1 MDYEVKRGRVREG
14 NKGPIIQGVPEF
26 PKLAVPDRRSGITAD
41 LIGHEVI
48 VTGIVKDTNPDCE
61 NRGVLFVSCRHV
73 PQECGACQRA
83 IEEERRR
90 EAARRREQ
98 MRQAIIRQYGLW
110 PLEGAYRDL
119 PKAFALFERL
129 ETLHEPTIH
138 DLEILAAK
146 YEEWRKVRAKISRVE
161 SQLMELQYAPGAESL
176 WKRYCELDHEER
188 ELFMA
193 PRWRARDR
201 VIHLQQ
207 EVKHFHRQDIVP
219 GPSKEERLLREWRPH
234 TGGLEY
240 VQRLTWGTVEPR
252 EYGWDVYKTSAYE
265 CSPLDRSGWYWKT
278 IETRPADPSW
288 SAQKAAE
295 YEETRRQ
302 LREAEEELARIEGD
316 ERLLKIKAETAEI
329 GSKLHAAMEA
339 YKASLLGDLPARSRQ
354 LWEELQALQER
365 LPEA

>member
-176 WKRYCELDHEER
+176 WKRYCELGDKRDSRSLEIWAKENKLHELKKELRSYVARETFSGPAKGER
-188 ELFMA
+188 T
-193 PRWRARDR
+193 
-201 VIHLQQ
+201 
-207 EVKHFHRQDIVP
+207 
-219 GPSKEERLLREWRPH
+219 LREWRPSGAAEH
-234 TGGLEY
+234 I
-240 VQRLTWGTVEPR
+240 QRLERGSSAECIARDDDDAPFCA
-252 EYGWDVYKTSAYE
+252 VYRH
-265 CSPLDRSGWYWKT
+265 SPHDRGEWYWKT
-278 IETRPADPSW
+278 IETREVDPSW
-288 SAQKAAE
+288 AAEKKAE
-295 YEETRRQ
+295 YEEQCRRVK
-302 LREAEEELARIEGD
+302 EAEEELQRMKNDPEFLQLQAEVAAIAE
-316 ERLLKIKAETAEI
+316 ELIKAR
-329 GSKLHAAMEA
+329 EA
-339 YKASLLGDLPARSRQ
+339 YKAELLGNLPSRAEQ
-354 LWEELQALQER
+354 LWTELKALEEQL
-365 LPEA
+365 